1 MAFAAHP
8 VSSLPR
14 VPALP
19 SWVASA
25 AALGLCAVAAA
36 ALVPPAV
43 ASMNTTPAPESVSV
57 HLSGTVSTAG
67 LPLTPAVSS
76 LVISNAGTGAISWSA
91 RPAVTGPGATGVR
104 IDTWPASGVTCAQ
117 PAVTTPDGAWSTA
130 ALAPG
135 GSLILCVR
143 VSATGT
149 AAGQATPTVTV
160 VARPA

>member
-1 MAFAAHP
+1 MAFAAH
-8 VSSLPR
+8 SASALPR
-14 VPALP
+14 VPTLP
-19 SWVASA
+19 PWVASVV
-25 AALGLCAVAAA
+25 ALGTCLVAGA

-43 ASMNTTPAPESVSV
+43 ASMSTARADEPVSV

-67 LPLTPAVSS
+67 LPATPALSS
-76 LVISNAGTGAISWSA
+76 LVIRNAGTGAISWSA
-91 RPAVTGPGATGVR
+91 RPTATGPGAAGVR
-104 IDTWPASGVTCAQ
+104 IETWPASGSVCTVPGAGS
-117 PAVTTPDGAWSTA
+117 AKDAWSSS

-149 AAGQATPTVTV
+149 AVGAATPTVTV